1 MRKVF
6 ILMVLLL
13 AALLSACRRDQPVPA
28 EVTAASATATV
39 MTSVPAT
46 ATSRPSATPV
56 AMESTTVVPTSTA
69 EIANDAAPTL
79 LDYAWDDRE
88 PFRAGLIP
96 GEEAVL
102 DDLSGATVYQIALD
116 ISDPDLVQGQMAAR
130 YTNQETEPLNELVL
144 HLFPGMLGGDI
155 SVENVLVDGASVAEQ
170 IDDHVLR
177 VPLAVPLQPGEQA
190 VLTLEFAT
198 AVPGE
203 EGTKYN
209 VLANVDGTLALA
221 HFYPMFAVYD
231 DTGWHTEPSAPH
243 GDETFGDSSFYLV
256 EITAS
261 AAQTIVTSGVEI
273 GREESDSKQQIT
285 VAAGPMRDFYL
296 VANPAYDVVSA
307 EVGPVRVNSYAPGD
321 RMDGAELALDTAV
334 QAMTSYGQRFGEYP
348 FVELDIVT
356 TPTRALGIEY
366 PGIFANAE
374 RIYDL
379 STSSAGGTPNEV
391 LLQSTT
397 AHETAHQ
404 WFYSLVGSDQLNEPW
419 LDESLTQYATYLY
432 YVDRYGENNAE
443 GFLESLRGRWASA
456 ENRDLPVGLPADAYS
471 GQDYGAIVYGRGPL
485 FIKELADTMGQER
498 FDAFLRQYNETYRYQ
513 IAAAVDFK
521 TLAEAAC
528 DCDLSPL
535 FAQWVDAK

>member
-6 ILMVLLL
+6 TLMLLMSL
-13 AALLSACRRDQPVPA
+13 ALLSACRRDQPLPA
-28 EVTAASATATV
+28 AVTAVPDTATKSAIV
-39 MTSVPAT
+39 TT
-46 ATSRPSATPV
+46 TSRPPTAP
-56 AMESTTVVPTSTA
+56 AAAEPTSIPTPA
-69 EIANDAAPTL
+69 RDAPNNTAPTL

-88 PFRAGLIP
+88 PFRSGLIP
-96 GEEAVL
+96 GQEDVL
-102 DDLSGATVYQIALD
+102 HDLPGATVYQIALD
-116 ISDPDLVQGQMAAR
+116 ISDPNLVQGQMAAR
-130 YTNQETEPLNELVL
+130 YTNQETEALNELVL

-155 SVENVLVDGASVAEQ
+155 SVTDVRVEGTSVAAQTGE
-170 IDDHVLR
+170 HVLR
-177 VPLAVPLQPGEQA
+177 VPLAAPLQPGEQV
-190 VLTLEFAT
+190 VLSLAFTT
-198 AVPGE
+198 VVPGD

-209 VLANVDGTLALA
+209 VLAYVDGTLALA

-256 EITAS
+256 DIIAP
-261 AAQTIVTSGVEI
+261 AAQTIATSGIEI
-273 GREESDSKQQIT
+273 ARQEDGEQQRVT

-296 VANPAYDVVSA
+296 AANPEYDVVTA
-307 EVGPVRVNSYAPGD
+307 AVGPVRVNSYAPAN

-334 QAMTSYGQRFGEYP
+334 QAMTSYSQRFGAYP
-348 FVELDIVT
+348 FAELDIVT

-379 STSSAGGTPNEV
+379 SAASGNGTPNEV

-432 YVDRYGENNAE
+432 YVDRYGEADAE
-443 GFLESLRGRWASA
+443 GFLENLHGRWNNAQ
-456 ENRDLPVGLPADAYS
+456 NRDLPIGLPAGAYS

-485 FIKELADTMGQER
+485 FVKELADTMGQER
-498 FDAFLRQYNETYRYQ
+498 FDAFLHEYNQTYRYQ
-513 IAAAVDFK
+513 IATAVDFK
-521 TLAEAAC
+521 ALAEAAC

-535 FAQWVDAK
+535 FAQWVDAQ